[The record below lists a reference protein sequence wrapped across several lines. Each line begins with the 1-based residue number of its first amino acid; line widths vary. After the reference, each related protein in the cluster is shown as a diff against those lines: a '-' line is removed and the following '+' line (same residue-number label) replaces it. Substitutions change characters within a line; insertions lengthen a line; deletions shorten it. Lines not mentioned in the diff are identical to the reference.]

1 MNPLSNGWCL
11 VVKNDFT
18 SANSFL
24 EGVDIKLKIRCP
36 ERSDYDKND
45 VKKVS
50 GNTEVVTCVKN

>member
-24 EGVDIKLKIRCP
+24 EGVDIKLKIRKP
-36 ERSDYDKND
+36 EGNDYDKDD
-45 VKKVS
+45 VKKV
-50 GNTEVVTCVKN
+50 GDE